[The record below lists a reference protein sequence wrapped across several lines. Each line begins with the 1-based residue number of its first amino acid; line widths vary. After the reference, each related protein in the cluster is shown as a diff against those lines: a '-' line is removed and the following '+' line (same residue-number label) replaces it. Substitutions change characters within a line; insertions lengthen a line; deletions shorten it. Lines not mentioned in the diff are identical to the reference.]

1 MRKVTKI
8 FTKIVSTVILLLV
21 LMPVMG
27 TLLLSM
33 PGVQNRA
40 VRMATAF
47 ASDKLGTKVSIDHI
61 TIGMLNRIK
70 VRGFYVEDLDGD
82 TLLYAGSVMAQLA
95 SIPGVSSEFVIANAQ
110 AEDVVFNLRETTRGV
125 MNIKEVTDKMV
136 NPNKK
141 AKKPFVLRILSLDAD
156 SLNFRLQRL
165 QPRCPEF
172 GWDYSDMHI
181 AQIGAHIDNFFVNG
195 GAVGGDISYLQFVE
209 KSGFVLDKLSG
220 YFCVDKGKINL
231 ENLTIISGDT
241 QLNAPVAAITGEDWL
256 AYRDFIR
263 NVRLDIDVVNSCVSS
278 DMVGYFAPT
287 LLSWDTRLTDATL
300 SMHGTVADFV
310 GKIDHLRLEDGG
322 VLKAQARIRGLA
334 NIDRTHFNVNVQRAN
349 MTTPEFVKLLNNIA
363 RLKIPE
369 GVKSIANRT
378 DRVNI
383 KGKFKGRISSFEAA
397 ADVALA
403 SGGDL
408 ALACNMHTEEQG
420 RVLVA
425 SVTAD
430 SLNVAKLTG
439 SKSPIS
445 TSFTTKATA
454 TFGSQTE
461 AEISGKVD
469 HLLFNDYTYG
479 NIAFDGGHSDGMST
493 VNLGVNDK
501 SLKAHIQ
508 AAMTKSADGIPVYNA
523 VAKLDRADLAALNF
537 NRRDS
542 VALLSAHMSVDA
554 EGKNFDLLDGQLSIV
569 DAKYTYN
576 DTTVETDLVKLTVE
590 SNEDIRQMSLTSD
603 FADALF
609 ESRSSYGDVISYI
622 STLMA
627 RYLPQLYDNKT
638 LDHIESK
645 EEEMKNS
652 VALLSVT
659 AKDISPLLD
668 CFVEG
673 VEVAPQTSLKLFI
686 DPAANKFV
694 MRGKSEC
701 VERYPYLVSNLQINA
716 TNRGDSLVMNVGSS
730 ELWAG
735 AMRLSEFNLQGGAK
749 DNNFEV
755 AGEFADTLH
764 NIRGNLA
771 AKALVSR
778 RDGMRH
784 LSVDILPSK
793 LGNKNREW
801 KISSAGIEIDSS
813 RIAVNDLRVY
823 STNEEQRLSIDGV
836 ASRSKNDSLRL
847 ELKNFSLAPFAQF
860 AERMGYYITGRT
872 NGYVTV
878 SSALKDTRIDANVDL
893 DSIAV
898 NKLAIPD
905 LKLSSRWDFGRS
917 RAKLSVTTAATG
929 KEVARGYYFPS
940 RARYFAQIISDGIDL
955 SLLDPLLSGVLKNT
969 SGTAKVDLTLTGER
983 SDASLNGEI
992 LATDLR
998 TTLDYTKCTYTA
1010 PTARMVVK
1018 DNKFIMRDATI
1029 FDKDKHSGLLSI
1041 DLSLDHLSNI
1051 EYAVRAKFDKMQVMG
1066 TTKRDNEMFYG
1077 TMYASGDVLVKGDK
1091 AGVKMD
1097 ITAASEANSKFFMPL
1112 SGKSNITYADFVT
1125 FAEPKSIDNTNY
1137 LVRKKMMFERRQ
1149 KQRTASGGGMDIE
1162 LSLDVRKNTEV
1173 QLVIDPTVG
1182 DIIKA
1187 SGNGLLNMRINP
1199 SADIFEMYGLYTIDE
1214 GSYLFTLQN
1223 IINKRFVI
1231 EKGSTIQWTGEPLD
1245 ALLNIMAVYKIKT
1258 SLQPLLEGYVD
1269 SSVPSRAVPVNCII
1283 NLTDRLTKP
1292 TVGFDVQVPNADASM
1307 QTVIANVLSTPER
1320 RSQQFL
1326 YLLLANSFLSD
1337 SSTEA
1342 TSLGVSSAAVTGFEL
1357 LSNQLSNWLSSESSN
1372 IVLRYRPKTEQMMS
1386 DEVDFG
1392 FSHGLLGNRLL
1403 IEVEG
1408 NYLVDK
1414 SQVVNATSSFTGEA
1428 YVTWLIDQAGTLRLK
1443 GFTHT
1448 IDRFDENQGLQETG
1462 LGIYFKEDFDNA
1474 KDLKSRLS
1482 SRFSRLGRKV
1492 DNDGPAT
1499 SRQQGEVDGE
1509 AMESML
1515 DGFDAPPMEDI
1526 MDNYD

>member
-21 LMPVMG
+21 LMPVLG

-61 TIGMLNRIK
+61 TIGMLNRVK
-70 VRGFYVEDLDGD
+70 VRGFYVEDMDGD
-82 TLLYAGSVMAQLA
+82 TLLYAGSVMAQLG
-95 SIPGVSSEFVIANAQ
+95 SIPGLSDEFIITTAR
-110 AEDVVFNLRETTRGV
+110 AEDVIFNLRETTRGV

-136 NPNKK
+136 NPEKK

-156 SLNFRLQRL
+156 SLDFKLQRL
-165 QPRCPEF
+165 QPRKPEF
-172 GWDYSDMHI
+172 GWDYSDMHL
-181 AQIGAHIDNFFVNG
+181 AQISAHIDNFFVDD
-195 GAVGGDISYLQFVE
+195 GAVGGDIGYLKFVE

-220 YFCVDKGKINL
+220 YFCVDTGKINL
-231 ENLTIISGDT
+231 KDLTIISGDT
-241 QLNAPVAAITGEDWL
+241 QLNAPIAAITGEDWL
-256 AYRDFIR
+256 VYQDFIR

-278 DMVGYFAPT
+278 NMVGYFAPT
-287 LLSWDTRLTDATL
+287 LLRWDTRLTDATL

-334 NIDRTHFNVNVQRAN
+334 NVDRTNFNVDVQRADL
-349 MTTPEFVKLLNNIA
+349 TTPEFVKLLHNIA
-363 RLKIPE
+363 HLNIPD
-369 GVKSIANRT
+369 GVKDIANRT

-383 KGKFKGRISSFEAA
+383 KGKFKGRISSFEAV

-403 SGGDL
+403 SGGELDMT
-408 ALACNMHTEEQG
+408 CTMRTEEQG
-420 RVLVA
+420 RVVVA
-425 SVTAD
+425 SLVAD
-430 SLNVAKLTG
+430 SLNVSKLINNA
-439 SKSPIS
+439 SPIS
-445 TSFTTKATA
+445 TNFSTKATA
-454 TFGSQTE
+454 VFGDQTE
-461 AEISGKVD
+461 AEISGKID
-469 HLLFNDYTYG
+469 HLLFNDYNYG
-479 NIAFDGGHSDGMST
+479 NISFDGGHSDGMST
-493 VNLGVNDK
+493 VNVGVNDK
-501 SLKAHIQ
+501 SVRAHIQ
-508 AAMTKSADGIPVYNA
+508 AAMTKDADDVPIYNA
-523 VAKLDRADLAALNF
+523 VANVDRVDLHAINV

-542 VALLSAHMSVDA
+542 VALISARLSVEAQGHSIDQM
-554 EGKNFDLLDGQLSIV
+554 DGQLSIA

-576 DTTVETDLVKLTVE
+576 DTTVESDLVKLTVD
-590 SNEDIRQMSLTSD
+590 SNEDIRQMSLSSD

-609 ESRSSYGDVISYI
+609 ESRSSYKDVVSYI

-638 LDHIESK
+638 LDSIESK

-673 VEVAPQTSLKLFI
+673 VEVAPQTSLKLYM

-701 VERYPYLVSNLQINA
+701 VERYPYLASNLQINA
-716 TNRGDSLVMNVGSS
+716 TNQGDSLVMNIGSS

-735 AMRLSEFNLQGGAK
+735 AMRLSEFNLHGGAK

-755 AGEFADTLH
+755 SGEFADTLH

-771 AKALVSR
+771 AKARVSR

-784 LSVDILPSK
+784 LSVNILPSK
-793 LGNKNREW
+793 LGNRDREW
-801 KISSAGIEIDSS
+801 RITSAGIEVDSS
-813 RIAVNDLRVY
+813 RIDVNDLRVY
-823 STNEEQRLSIDGV
+823 NTAEDQNLRIDGV

-860 AERMGYYITGRT
+860 AERMGYNISGRT

-878 SSALKDTRIDANVDL
+878 SSALKDTRIDANVAL
-893 DSIAV
+893 DSIYV
-898 NKLAIPD
+898 NSLPISD

-940 RARYFAQIISDGIDL
+940 RARYYAQILADGIDM
-955 SLLDPLLSGVLKNT
+955 SLLDPLLSGVLKDT
-969 SGTAKVDLTLTGER
+969 GGKAKVDLTLTGER

-992 LATDLR
+992 VASDLR

-1010 PTARMVVK
+1010 PTARMTVK

-1029 FDKDKHSGLLSI
+1029 YDKDKHSGLLSI

-1051 EYAVRAKFDKMQVMG
+1051 EYSVRAKFDNMQVLG

-1097 ITAASEANSKFFMPL
+1097 ITAVSAANSKFFMPL
-1112 SGKSNITYADFVT
+1112 SNKSNITYADFVT
-1125 FAEPKSIDNTNY
+1125 FARPTAVDPTNY

-1162 LSLDVRKNTEV
+1162 LSLDVRNNTEV

-1182 DIIKA
+1182 DIIKGT
-1187 SGNGLLNMRINP
+1187 GNGLLNMRINP
-1199 SADIFEMYGLYTIDE
+1199 SADIFEMYGIYTIDE

-1223 IINKRFVI
+1223 IINKKFVI

-1269 SSVPSRAVPVNCII
+1269 TSVPSRAVPVNCII

-1292 TVGFDVQVPNADASM
+1292 TVGFDVQVPSADASM

-1326 YLLLANSFLSD
+1326 YLLIANSFLSD

-1342 TSLGVSSAAVTGFEL
+1342 SSIGVSSAAVTGFEL

-1392 FSHGLLGNRLL
+1392 FSQGLLGNRLL

-1462 LGIYFKEDFDNA
+1462 LGIYFKEDFENA
-1474 KDLKSRLS
+1474 KDLKARLS
-1482 SRFSRLGRKV
+1482 SRFSRRNRKIEE
-1492 DNDGPAT
+1492 DGPKT
-1499 SRQQGEVDGE
+1499 SRQQNEVVSE
-1509 AMESML
+1509 AMESMT
-1515 DGFDAPPMEDI
+1515 DGFDAPPMEDM